1 MKNVLSNKILAWY
14 DNHQRDLPW
23 RRYRG
28 FQDRIYKVLVS
39 EFMLQQTQVKTVI
52 PFFNKF
58 LKAFPNLKKL
68 SKAKLEKVYKLWQG
82 LGYYSRAKN
91 LLNTAKLAQS
101 KYKGKL
107 PADFETLKSF
117 PGIGDYTASA
127 IMAIAFNKDFIGID
141 GNVERLVARL
151 FGYKNNK
158 KNFKNSIFL
167 KLQEIKSQNKFSEFA
182 QALMEIGALICSPKN
197 PKCNV
202 CPLNKNCISFKRK
215 DFDYKIFNK
224 KKVNIKK
231 YYLLYA
237 SENNKILFFKN
248 KKKLLQD
255 FANLPL
261 IDYKKDLFDMNFKKK
276 RLHFEGEPKIIGRNF
291 VHNIS
296 NIKMLIKI
304 VLFKRIVKIND
315 NQFYWINYNK
325 IDSSLLSSFSKKFIE
340 LVKTKK
346 IKYV

>member
-1 MKNVLSNKILAWY
+1 
-14 DNHQRDLPW
+14 
-23 RRYRG
+23 
-28 FQDRIYKVLVS
+28 
-39 EFMLQQTQVKTVI
+39 MLQQTQVKTVI

-68 SKAKLEKVYKLWQG
+68 SKANLNKVYKLWQG

-91 LLNTAKLAQS
+91 LLNTAKIVQS
-101 KYKGKL
+101 QHKGIL

-127 IMAIAFNKDFIGID
+127 IMAIAFNKDFIGVD
-141 GNVERLVARL
+141 GNVERFVARL

-158 KNFKNSIFL
+158 KNFKNSILL
-167 KLQEIKSQNKFSEFA
+167 KLKEIKSEDNFSKFA
-182 QALMEIGALICSPKN
+182 QALMEMGALICTPQN
-197 PKCNV
+197 PRCNI
-202 CPLNKNCISFKRK
+202 CPLKQNCISFKKK
-215 DFDYKIFNK
+215 DFDYKIINK

-237 SENNKILFFKN
+237 LEKNKILFFNNKN
-248 KKKLLQD
+248 KLLQD

-261 IDYKKDLFDMNFKKK
+261 ISYKKNLFDMNFKKNSF
-276 RLHFEGEPKIIGRNF
+276 HFEGEPKIIKKNF

-304 VLFKRIVKIND
+304 VFFKRIKKIND
-315 NQFYWINYNK
+315 NQFYWIDYNK
-325 IDSSLLSSFSKKFIE
+325 IDNSLLSSFSKKFIE

>member
-23 RRYRG
+23 RRYRS

-58 LKAFPNLKKL
+58 LRAFPNLKKL
-68 SKAKLEKVYKLWQG
+68 SNAKLEKVYKLWQG

-91 LLNTAKLAQS
+91 LLNTAKIVHF
-101 KYKGKL
+101 KYKGTL
-107 PADFETLKSF
+107 PADFGILKSF
-117 PGIGDYTASA
+117 PGIGNYTASA

-141 GNVERLVARL
+141 GNVERFVARL

-158 KNFKNSIFL
+158 KNFKNNIFL
-167 KLQEIKSQNKFSEFA
+167 KLKEIKSEDNFSKFA
-182 QALMEIGALICSPKN
+182 QALMEMGALICTPQN
-197 PKCNV
+197 PRCNI
-202 CPLNKNCISFKRK
+202 CPVKQNCISFKKK
-215 DFDYKIFNK
+215 DFDYRILNK

-237 SENNKILFFKN
+237 LEKNKILFFNSKN
-248 KKKLLQD
+248 KLLKD
-255 FANLPL
+255 FVNLPL
-261 IDYKKDLFDMNFKKK
+261 IDYKKNLFDINFKKNI
-276 RLHFEGEPKIIGRNF
+276 FNFQGEPIIIKKNF

-304 VLFKRIVKIND
+304 VLFKKIKMIN
-315 NQFYWINYNK
+315 NIQFYWIDSNK
-325 IDSSLLSSFSKKFIE
+325 IDNSLLSSFSKKFIE
-340 LVKTKK
+340 LIKTKK

>member
-23 RRYRG
+23 RKYSG
-28 FQDRIYKVLVS
+28 LQDRTYKVLVS
-39 EFMLQQTQVKTVI
+39 EFMLQQTQVKIVI

-82 LGYYSRAKN
+82 LGYYSRARN
-91 LLNTAKLAQS
+91 LLNTAKIVQY

-167 KLQEIKSQNKFSEFA
+167 KLKEIKSENNFSQFA
-182 QALMEIGALICSPKN
+182 QALMEMGALICSPQN
-197 PKCNV
+197 PSCNV
-202 CPLNKNCISFKRK
+202 CPINKNCISFKRK
-215 DFDYKIFNK
+215 DFDYKISNK
-224 KKVNIKK
+224 KKVKIKK
-231 YYLLYA
+231 YYLLYV
-237 SENNKILFFKN
+237 SDNNKILFFKN

-255 FANLPL
+255 FVNLPL
-261 IDYKKDLFDMNFKKK
+261 VDYKKNLFDMKFKKK
-276 RLHFEGEPKIIGRNF
+276 SFLFEDEPKIIGRNF

-304 VLFKRIVKIND
+304 VLFKRIIKIND

-325 IDSSLLSSFSKKFIE
+325 IDNSLLSSFSKKFIE

>member
-1 MKNVLSNKILAWY
+1 
-14 DNHQRDLPW
+14 
-23 RRYRG
+23 
-28 FQDRIYKVLVS
+28 
-39 EFMLQQTQVKTVI
+39 MLQQTQVKTVI

-68 SKAKLEKVYKLWQG
+68 SKSKLENVYKLWQG

-91 LLNTAKLAQS
+91 LLNTAKIVQS
-101 KYKGKL
+101 KYKGTL

-127 IMAIAFNKDFIGID
+127 IMAIVFNKDFIGID
-141 GNVERLVARL
+141 GNVERLLARL

-167 KLQEIKSQNKFSEFA
+167 KSKEIKSENNFSQFA
-182 QALMEIGALICSPKN
+182 QALMEIGALICTPQN
-197 PKCNV
+197 PRCNV
-202 CPLNKNCISFKRK
+202 CPVNKNCISFKRK
-215 DFDYKIFNK
+215 DFDYKILNK

-237 SENNKILFFKN
+237 SEKNKILFFKN

-255 FANLPL
+255 FVNLPL
-261 IDYKKDLFDMNFKKK
+261 IDYKKDLFDMNFKKNSF
-276 RLHFEGEPKIIGRNF
+276 LFEGEPKIISRNF
-291 VHNIS
+291 AHNIS
-296 NIKMLIKI
+296 NIKMVIKI
-304 VLFKRIVKIND
+304 VLFKKIIKINN

-325 IDSSLLSSFSKKFIE
+325 IDNSLLSSFSKKFIE
-340 LVKTKK
+340 LVRTKK

>member
-1 MKNVLSNKILAWY
+1 
-14 DNHQRDLPW
+14 
-23 RRYRG
+23 
-28 FQDRIYKVLVS
+28 
-39 EFMLQQTQVKTVI
+39 MLQQTQVKTVI

-91 LLNTAKLAQS
+91 LLNTAKIVQS
-101 KYKGKL
+101 KYKGTL

-141 GNVERLVARL
+141 GNVERLLARL

-167 KLQEIKSQNKFSEFA
+167 KSKEIKSENNFSQFA
-182 QALMEIGALICSPKN
+182 QALMEIGALICTPQN
-197 PKCNV
+197 PRCNV
-202 CPLNKNCISFKRK
+202 CPVNKNCISFKRK
-215 DFDYKIFNK
+215 DFDYKILNK

-237 SENNKILFFKN
+237 SEKNKILFFKN

-255 FANLPL
+255 FVNLPL
-261 IDYKKDLFDMNFKKK
+261 IDYKKDLFDMNFKKNSF
-276 RLHFEGEPKIIGRNF
+276 LFEGEPKIISRNF
-291 VHNIS
+291 AHNIS
-296 NIKMLIKI
+296 NIKMVIKI
-304 VLFKRIVKIND
+304 VLFKKIIKINN

-325 IDSSLLSSFSKKFIE
+325 IDNSLLSSFSKKFIE
-340 LVKTKK
+340 LVRTKK

>member
-1 MKNVLSNKILAWY
+1 MKNVLPNKILAWY

-68 SKAKLEKVYKLWQG
+68 SKANLNKVYKLWQG

-91 LLNTAKLAQS
+91 LLNTAKIVQS
-101 KYKGKL
+101 QHKGIL

-127 IMAIAFNKDFIGID
+127 IMAIAFNKDFIGVD
-141 GNVERLVARL
+141 GNVERFVARL

-158 KNFKNSIFL
+158 KNFKNSILL
-167 KLQEIKSQNKFSEFA
+167 KLKEIKSEDNFSKFA
-182 QALMEIGALICSPKN
+182 QALMEMGALICTPQN
-197 PKCNV
+197 PRCNI
-202 CPLNKNCISFKRK
+202 CPLKQNCISFKKK
-215 DFDYKIFNK
+215 DFDYKIINK

-237 SENNKILFFKN
+237 LEKNKILFFNNKN
-248 KKKLLQD
+248 KLLQR
-255 FANLPL
+255 FC
-261 IDYKKDLFDMNFKKK
+261 K
-276 RLHFEGEPKIIGRNF
+276 
-291 VHNIS
+291 
-296 NIKMLIKI
+296 
-304 VLFKRIVKIND
+304 
-315 NQFYWINYNK
+315 
-325 IDSSLLSSFSKKFIE
+325 SS
-340 LVKTKK
+340 VN
-346 IKYV
+346 

>member
-1 MKNVLSNKILAWY
+1 MFSKKSKI
-14 DNHQRDLPW
+14 
-23 RRYRG
+23 
-28 FQDRIYKVLVS
+28 
-39 EFMLQQTQVKTVI
+39 
-52 PFFNKF
+52 
-58 LKAFPNLKKL
+58 
-68 SKAKLEKVYKLWQG
+68 
-82 LGYYSRAKN
+82 
-91 LLNTAKLAQS
+91 
-101 KYKGKL
+101 
-107 PADFETLKSF
+107 
-117 PGIGDYTASA
+117 
-127 IMAIAFNKDFIGID
+127 
-141 GNVERLVARL
+141 
-151 FGYKNNK
+151 
-158 KNFKNSIFL
+158 
-167 KLQEIKSQNKFSEFA
+167 
-182 QALMEIGALICSPKN
+182 ALICSPQN

-261 IDYKKDLFDMNFKKK
+261 IDYKKDLFDMNFKKNS
-276 RLHFEGEPKIIGRNF
+276 LHFEGEPKIIGRNF

-325 IDSSLLSSFSKKFIE
+325 IDNSLLSSFSKKFIE

>member
-237 SENNKILFFKN
+237 SEKNKILFFKN

-255 FANLPL
+255 FVNLPL
-261 IDYKKDLFDMNFKKK
+261 IDYKKDLFDMNFKKNS
-276 RLHFEGEPKIIGRNF
+276 LHFEGEPKIIGRNF

-325 IDSSLLSSFSKKFIE
+325 IDNSLLSSFSKKFIE

>member
-261 IDYKKDLFDMNFKKK
+261 IDYKKDLFDMNFKKNS
-276 RLHFEGEPKIIGRNF
+276 LHFEGEPKIIGRNF

-325 IDSSLLSSFSKKFIE
+325 IDNSLLSSFSKKFIE
-340 LVKTKK
+340 LVRIRK

>member
-261 IDYKKDLFDMNFKKK
+261 IDYKKDLFDMNFKKN
-276 RLHFEGEPKIIGRNF
+276 RLDFEGEPKIIGRNF

>member
-1 MKNVLSNKILAWY
+1 
-14 DNHQRDLPW
+14 
-23 RRYRG
+23 
-28 FQDRIYKVLVS
+28 
-39 EFMLQQTQVKTVI
+39 VI

-91 LLNTAKLAQS
+91 LLNTAKIVQS
-101 KYKGKL
+101 KYKGTL

-141 GNVERLVARL
+141 GNVERLLARL

-167 KLQEIKSQNKFSEFA
+167 KSKEIKSENNFSQFA
-182 QALMEIGALICSPKN
+182 QALMEIGALICTPQN
-197 PKCNV
+197 PRCNV
-202 CPLNKNCISFKRK
+202 CPVNKNCISFKRK
-215 DFDYKIFNK
+215 DFDYKILNK

-237 SENNKILFFKN
+237 SEKNKILFFKN

-255 FANLPL
+255 FVNLPL
-261 IDYKKDLFDMNFKKK
+261 IDYKKDLFDMNFKKNSF
-276 RLHFEGEPKIIGRNF
+276 LFEGEPKIISRNF
-291 VHNIS
+291 AHNIS
-296 NIKMLIKI
+296 NIKMVIKI
-304 VLFKRIVKIND
+304 VLFKKIIKINN

-325 IDSSLLSSFSKKFIE
+325 IDNSLLSSFSKKFIE
-340 LVKTKK
+340 LVRTKK

>member
-237 SENNKILFFKN
+237 SKNNKILFFKN

-255 FANLPL
+255 FVNLPL
-261 IDYKKDLFDMNFKKK
+261 IDYKKDLFDMNFKKNSF
-276 RLHFEGEPKIIGRNF
+276 LFEGEPKIISRNF
-291 VHNIS
+291 AHNIS
-296 NIKMLIKI
+296 NIKMVIKI
-304 VLFKRIVKIND
+304 VLFKKITKINN

-325 IDSSLLSSFSKKFIE
+325 IDNSLLSSFSKKFIE
-340 LVKTKK
+340 LVRTKK

>member
-91 LLNTAKLAQS
+91 LLNTAKLVQS
-101 KYKGKL
+101 KYKGNL

-117 PGIGDYTASA
+117 SGIGDYTASA

-167 KLQEIKSQNKFSEFA
+167 KLQEIKSENNFSQFA
-182 QALMEIGALICSPKN
+182 QALMEIGALICTPKN
-197 PKCNV
+197 PRCNV
-202 CPLNKNCISFKRK
+202 CPVNKNCISFKRK
-215 DFDYKIFNK
+215 DFDYKILNK

-255 FANLPL
+255 FVNLPL
-261 IDYKKDLFDMNFKKK
+261 IDYKKDLFDMNFKKNS
-276 RLHFEGEPKIIGRNF
+276 LHFEGEPKIIGRNF

-325 IDSSLLSSFSKKFIE
+325 IDNSLLSSFSKKFIE

>member
-91 LLNTAKLAQS
+91 LLNTAKIVQS
-101 KYKGKL
+101 KYKGTL
-107 PADFETLKSF
+107 PDDFETLKSF

-141 GNVERLVARL
+141 GNVERFVARL

-158 KNFKNSIFL
+158 KNFKNCIFL
-167 KLQEIKSQNKFSEFA
+167 KLKEIKSENNFSQFA
-182 QALMEIGALICSPKN
+182 QALMEMGALVCTPQN
-197 PKCNV
+197 PKCNI
-202 CPLNKNCISFKRK
+202 CPVKQNCTSFKKK

-237 SENNKILFFKN
+237 SEKNKILFFNKKN
-248 KKKLLQD
+248 KLLKD

-261 IDYKKDLFDMNFKKK
+261 IDYKKNLFDMNFKKNSF
-276 RLHFEGEPKIIGRNF
+276 LFEGQPKIIEKNF
-291 VHNIS
+291 IHNIS

-304 VLFKRIVKIND
+304 VLFKRIKKIKD

-325 IDSSLLSSFSKKFIE
+325 IDNSLLSSFSKKFIK
-340 LVKTKK
+340 LIKSKK

>member
-202 CPLNKNCISFKRK
+202 CPLNKNSISFKRK

-231 YYLLYA
+231 YY
-237 SENNKILFFKN
+237 
-248 KKKLLQD
+248 
-255 FANLPL
+255 
-261 IDYKKDLFDMNFKKK
+261 
-276 RLHFEGEPKIIGRNF
+276 
-291 VHNIS
+291 
-296 NIKMLIKI
+296 
-304 VLFKRIVKIND
+304 
-315 NQFYWINYNK
+315 
-325 IDSSLLSSFSKKFIE
+325 
-340 LVKTKK
+340 
-346 IKYV
+346 

>member
-91 LLNTAKLAQS
+91 LLNTAKIVQS

-107 PADFETLKSF
+107 PANFETLKSF

-255 FANLPL
+255 FVNLPL
-261 IDYKKDLFDMNFKKK
+261 IDYKKDLFDMNFKKNS
-276 RLHFEGEPKIIGRNF
+276 LHFEGEPKIIGRNF

-325 IDSSLLSSFSKKFIE
+325 IDNSLLSSFSKKFIE
-340 LVKTKK
+340 LVKIKK
-346 IKYV
+346 FRYV